1 MSANVCSFTG
11 YSQNE
16 CAFVYFN
23 LPFDYG
29 VDKYLGASQSK
40 LMMGRLIHA
49 KAEGTSGKHEVNIMA
64 NMAVKTNVHAKVE
77 PVLDQER
84 RRHQVSVPKG
94 NSESGGSIQVH

>member
-1 MSANVCSFTG
+1 MFVH
-11 YSQNE
+11 SQVIPKMN
-16 CAFVYFN
+16 ARLSISIFLLIMV
-23 LPFDYG
+23 LIST
-29 VDKYLGASQSK
+29 LGASQSK